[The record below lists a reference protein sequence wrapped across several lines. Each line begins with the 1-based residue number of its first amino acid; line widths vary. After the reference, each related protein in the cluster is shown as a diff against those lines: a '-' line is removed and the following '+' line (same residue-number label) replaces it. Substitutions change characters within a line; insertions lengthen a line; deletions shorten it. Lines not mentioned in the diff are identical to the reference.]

1 MLALSWTQLTQ
12 SRKKW
17 KKRNPRSLK
26 PVLRYATK
34 MYDDVIDAQTYGILI
49 PQKNSIEN
57 SVNIAILR
65 MSSNRKLDEINN
77 KWFGN

>member
-1 MLALSWTQLTQ
+1 MT
-12 SRKKW
+12 
-17 KKRNPRSLK
+17 
-26 PVLRYATK
+26 
-34 MYDDVIDAQTYGILI
+34 DVIDAQTYGILI
-49 PQKNSIEN
+49 PQKKKSIEN